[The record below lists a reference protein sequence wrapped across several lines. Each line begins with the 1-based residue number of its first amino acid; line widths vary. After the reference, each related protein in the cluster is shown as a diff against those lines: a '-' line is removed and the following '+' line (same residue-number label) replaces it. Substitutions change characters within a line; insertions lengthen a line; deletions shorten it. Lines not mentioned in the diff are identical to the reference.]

1 MLGEGVLPFQPEV
14 QVVEDEAAEKAVLRV
29 RYQCRNLPGR
39 SREYGGELG
48 LQQFHELAV
57 LSPGVGDGLV
67 VESFPEA
74 VAVVP
79 EVGLEGDGQRV
90 TLGLEHQ
97 STAIILGQDL
107 VYHRRAGV
115 GRDDECPSLGFLRR
129 LKGRVTFLL
138 PFIVGLGFSVL
149 GHVLVVEEL
158 HLLLDGLDQAPAE
171 REPSLAGGCRR
182 RHKKEEVWEYWTVAV
197 YAGQVGKASGEGH
210 YGAQDE
216 KICIFIRD
224 GVTYN
229 LVQKLRQFALQVLR
243 KGRHPFFP
251 QTLKTLNPSRGGLF
265 WLGGR
270 SFKPQLDAGELGK
283 VEERARL
290 DAIAL
295 RAHTLVVLFV
305 GLVFIVT
312 GIEPGES
319 VEIVAAVFAQGLLQR
334 KANLQPLV
342 IISGDIHLPRLH
354 RLRQPLNLIGQVFV
368 ATSVPSVIQSAHPVI
383 LSAAKDLLFPGLL
396 PVTRIKSFLRHGCI
410 LLSSFRYAS
419 GS

>member
-1 MLGEGVLPFQPEV
+1 MG
-14 QVVEDEAAEKAVLRV
+14 
-29 RYQCRNLPGR
+29 QC
-39 SREYGGELG
+39 
-48 LQQFHELAV
+48 
-57 LSPGVGDGLV
+57 
-67 VESFPEA
+67 
-74 VAVVP
+74 VA
-79 EVGLEGDGQRV
+79 
-90 TLGLEHQ
+90 LGLEHQ

-115 GRDDECPSLGFLRR
+115 GRDDECPSLGFLWR

-149 GHVLVVEEL
+149 GHVLIVEEL
-158 HLLLDGLDQAPAE
+158 HLFLDGLDQAPAE

-251 QTLKTLNPSRGGLF
+251 QTLKTLNPSLGGLDG
-265 WLGGR
+265 LRGR
-270 SFKPQLDAGELGK
+270 SFRPQLDTGELGK
-283 VEERARL
+283 IEERAWL
-290 DAIAL
+290 DAIAH
-295 RAHTLVVLFV
+295 RAHTLVVLLV
-305 GLVFIVT
+305 GLIFIIAGV
-312 GIEPGES
+312 ELGEA
-319 VEIVAAVFAQGLLQR
+319 VEIAAAVFAQGLLQR
-334 KANLQPLV
+334 KANLQPLM
-342 IISGDIHLPRLH
+342 IIAGDIHLPRLH
-354 RLRQPLNLIGQVFV
+354 RLRQPLDLVGHVFV
-368 ATSVPSVIQSAHPVI
+368 GIRA
-383 LSAAKDLLFPGLL
+383 DLLFPGLL
-396 PVTRIKSFLRHGCI
+396 PVTRVKRFLRHGCI
-410 LLSSFRYAS
+410 LLSSFRYAF